1 MRLYQKNFED
11 NNLAATFGHM
21 FLYAF
26 LFLIPADGL
35 IHPALNIIAVIF
47 ISLISLGKL
56 YLNFFGTD
64 KKWEHIAGFALI
76 EMSAM
81 FWAFLYIA
89 EIMLSPTLNHY
100 IIILF
105 LWLTGVAYV
114 GAFAL
119 YKNPLLNYSFSSTML
134 LIPAVFTPFYLE
146 ELKVPLILLLILSF
160 LVHTFYSRMHYKS
173 WLQFLAEKKRADRFA
188 SELVKANQKL
198 KVALNEAEEAT
209 RMKGD
214 FIATVSHEIRTPMNG
229 ILGMSSLIQETNLD
243 EEQQEFV
250 SMIQSSADTL
260 LTIINDILDFSKLEA
275 GKLGVEQ
282 VSFNLFKYLN
292 ETGVIFGETAAAK
305 SLTFELVLPSGFE
318 ADVFGDPVRVGQI
331 LTNLIGNAIKFTLDG
346 FVRLSVKIL
355 PIKDDSILARFK
367 IEDTG
372 IGIEPTSLDTIFERF
387 TQADASTTRKFGGT
401 GLGLAITKELVEL
414 MDGTIEVESYPGTG
428 TIFYVNIPFKL
439 DHDKISVDD
448 SGNNDEMM
456 QSIKQLMA
464 GKKILLAEDN
474 TINQKVASMMLKK
487 THCTIDV
494 ATDGEQAVNM
504 VAKNDYDLVFMDIQM
519 PALSG
524 VEATAKIRSMQ
535 KGNKYLPIIAMTAN
549 AMKGDREK
557 YIDAGMDDYISK
569 PFKQENLFNI
579 LSKWLG

>member
-26 LFLIPADGL
+26 LFLIPADDL
-35 IHPALNIIAVIF
+35 IHPALNINAAIL

-56 YLNFFGTD
+56 YLNFFSTG
-64 KKWEHIAGFALI
+64 KNWERTAGFTLI

-81 FWAFLYIA
+81 FWALLYIS
-89 EIMLSPTLNHY
+89 EIMLSPSLNHY

-114 GAFAL
+114 AAFAL
-119 YKNPLLNYSFSSTML
+119 YRNPVLNYTFSVTIL
-134 LIPAVFTPFYLE
+134 LIPALFTPIYLE
-146 ELKVPLILLLILSF
+146 ELKVPLVLLLILSF
-160 LVHTFYSRMHYKS
+160 LVHAFYSKMHYKS

-188 SELVKANQKL
+188 AELVKANQKL

-275 GKLGVEQ
+275 GKLGIER

-292 ETGVIFGETAAAK
+292 EAGVIFGEAAAAK
-305 SLTFELVLPSGFE
+305 SLTFELVLPVEFE
-318 ADVFGDPVRVGQI
+318 ANVFGDPVRVRQI

-346 FVRLSVKIL
+346 FVRLSVKIIL
-355 PIKDDSILARFK
+355 INDDSIMARFK
-367 IEDTG
+367 IEDSG
-372 IGIEPTSLDTIFERF
+372 IGIESTSLDSIFDRF

-414 MDGTIEVESYPGTG
+414 MDGKIEIESYPGTG
-428 TIFYVNIPFKL
+428 TVFYVNIPFKL
-439 DHDKISVDD
+439 DHEKKALDNSAE
-448 SGNNDEMM
+448 SDEKMR
-456 QSIKQLMA
+456 SIKQLMA

-474 TINQKVASMMLKK
+474 VINQKVASLMLKK
-487 THCTIDV
+487 THCTIEV
-494 ATDGEQAVNM
+494 ARDGEEAVDM
-504 VAKNDYDLVFMDIQM
+504 VANDDYDLVFMDIQM
-519 PALSG
+519 PVLSG
-524 VEATAKIRSMQ
+524 VEATAKIRSTQ
-535 KGNKYLPIIAMTAN
+535 KGSKYLPIIAMTAN

-569 PFKQENLFNI
+569 PFKQENLFNV
-579 LSKWLG
+579 LSKWLS